1 MTPTPAS
8 RPCAGPR
15 TANEART
22 GASPPA
28 RLLVCLD
35 ASEHASQALA
45 EAIRLAG
52 AAEGGQVTGLHAYAA
67 RLHDSRFRQMEGG
80 LPERHRKE
88 QEMENQR
95 VVHDDLITRGLNIIS
110 DSYHDVAAR
119 ACEQAG
125 VPFSRLNAEGKNYR
139 RIVEAAQSGDFDAL
153 VLGSVGLGR
162 VEGSTIGTVCERVCR
177 RSPIDTLIV
186 RDPRRAIGSGPVV
199 VGLDGSP
206 RSYGALM
213 TAFAVARA
221 VEAPVHAVAAYDPF
235 FHYVAFH
242 KISGA
247 LSEDVAAQ
255 FRFEEQERLHEEIID
270 SGIARIYQSHL
281 DVAKTIAGTIGTA
294 LETRLL
300 KGKPWQAMLAYLNE
314 VRASL
319 AVVGKTGIHADRD
332 LDIGGN
338 AENLL
343 RLAPCSVWLGQTVHT
358 PPFEA
363 IARETIA
370 WTEEAEAMLER
381 VPEAALSMV
390 RMAILRFAQESGHTV
405 ITTALVEEA
414 TERFCPG
421 RGGGEPAREPMARS
435 KGARDLPET
444 VGSDGA
450 AVRMRAEQ
458 RARADRTAT
467 VEVARVRPV
476 PDAAAAPAPIW
487 SAAALARL
495 ARVPEMVRASLCR
508 RVETLALDTAARQID
523 AGLVEAAIERSRA
536 AMGEA
541 MRHGG
546 HRLGIDP
553 SDQGS

>member
-1 MTPTPAS
+1 
-8 RPCAGPR
+8 
-15 TANEART
+15 
-22 GASPPA
+22 
-28 RLLVCLD
+28 LV
-35 ASEHASQALA
+35 
-45 EAIRLAG
+45 
-52 AAEGGQVTGLHAYAA
+52 
-67 RLHDSRFRQMEGG
+67 
-80 LPERHRKE
+80 
-88 QEMENQR
+88 
-95 VVHDDLITRGLNIIS
+95 
-110 DSYHDVAAR
+110 
-119 ACEQAG
+119 
-125 VPFSRLNAEGKNYR
+125 
-139 RIVEAAQSGDFDAL
+139 
-153 VLGSVGLGR
+153 
-162 VEGSTIGTVCERVCR
+162 
-177 RSPIDTLIV
+177 
-186 RDPRRAIGSGPVV
+186 
-199 VGLDGSP
+199 
-206 RSYGALM
+206 
-213 TAFAVARA
+213 TAFKIARA
-221 VEAPVHAVAAYDPF
+221 VDAPVHAVAAYDPY

-242 KISGA
+242 TISNV
-247 LSEDVAAQ
+247 LSEEAAEQ
-255 FRFEEQERLHEEIID
+255 FRFKEQEKLHEEIID

-314 VRASL
+314 VEASL

-414 TERFCPG
+414 TERFCLG
-421 RGGGEPAREPMARS
+421 RGGGAPAREPMAWN

-458 RARADRTAT
+458 RARAGRAAT
-467 VEVARVRPV
+467 VDIAHVRPV
-476 PDAAAAPAPIW
+476 ADAAAAPIW